1 MSLHPFLSLYFGLRT
16 GTEADQPRPFQSKS
30 SRQETP
36 PLITLQ
42 QNMKNFMIKGKQLM
56 SRLETNL
63 LQRKYESD
71 LDLTV

>member
-36 PLITLQ
+36 LITLQ
-42 QNMKNFMIKGKQLM
+42 QNIKNFMIKGRQHL
-56 SRLETNL
+56 SRQVCWEIVSKYETNL
-63 LQRKYESD
+63 
-71 LDLTV
+71 DLTI